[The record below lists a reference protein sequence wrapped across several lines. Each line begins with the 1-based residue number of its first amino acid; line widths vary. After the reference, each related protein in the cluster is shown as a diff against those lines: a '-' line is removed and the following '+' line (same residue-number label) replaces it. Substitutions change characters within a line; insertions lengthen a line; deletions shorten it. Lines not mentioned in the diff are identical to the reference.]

1 MMPMVLR
8 IGITGALP
16 KRMAAAEAA
25 AAAAAAALVQSLGM
39 IGAQLT
45 MMIIM
50 GTLEAAN
57 QIKCLFAY

>member
-1 MMPMVLR
+1 MPKALR

-25 AAAAAAALVQSLGM
+25 AAATALVQSLGM
-39 IGAQLT
+39 IGAQLM

-57 QIKCLFAY
+57 QIKCGLGFML

>member
-1 MMPMVLR
+1 MPKALR

-25 AAAAAAALVQSLGM
+25 ALVQSLGM
-39 IGAQLT
+39 IGAQLM

-57 QIKCLFAY
+57 QIKCGLGFML

>member
-1 MMPMVLR
+1 MPKALR

-16 KRMAAAEAA
+16 KRMDAAE
-25 AAAAAAALVQSLGM
+25 AAALVQSLGM
-39 IGAQLT
+39 IGAQLM

-57 QIKCLFAY
+57 QIKCGLGFML

>member
-1 MMPMVLR
+1 MPKDLR

-25 AAAAAAALVQSLGM
+25 AAALVQSLGM
-39 IGAQLT
+39 IGAQLM

-57 QIKCLFAY
+57 QIKCGLGFML

>member
-1 MMPMVLR
+1 MMPMALR

-25 AAAAAAALVQSLGM
+25 AAALVQSLGM
-39 IGAQLT
+39 IGAQLM

-57 QIKCLFAY
+57 QIKCGLGFML

>member
-1 MMPMVLR
+1 MPMALG

-25 AAAAAAALVQSLGM
+25 AAALVQSLGM
-39 IGAQLT
+39 IGAQLM

-57 QIKCLFAY
+57 QIKCGLGFML

>member
-1 MMPMVLR
+1 MPKALR

-25 AAAAAAALVQSLGM
+25 AAALVQSLGM
-39 IGAQLT
+39 IGAQLM

-57 QIKCLFAY
+57 QIKCGLGFML

>member
-1 MMPMVLR
+1 MPMALR

-25 AAAAAAALVQSLGM
+25 AAALVQSLGM
-39 IGAQLT
+39 IGAQLM

-57 QIKCLFAY
+57 QIKCGLGFML

>member
-1 MMPMVLR
+1 MALR

-25 AAAAAAALVQSLGM
+25 AAALVQSLGM
-39 IGAQLT
+39 IGAQLM

-57 QIKCLFAY
+57 QIKCGLGFML

>member
-1 MMPMVLR
+1 MPMALR

-25 AAAAAAALVQSLGM
+25 AAALVQSLGM
-39 IGAQLT
+39 IGAQLM
-45 MMIIM
+45 MMIIT

-57 QIKCLFAY
+57 QIKCGLGFML